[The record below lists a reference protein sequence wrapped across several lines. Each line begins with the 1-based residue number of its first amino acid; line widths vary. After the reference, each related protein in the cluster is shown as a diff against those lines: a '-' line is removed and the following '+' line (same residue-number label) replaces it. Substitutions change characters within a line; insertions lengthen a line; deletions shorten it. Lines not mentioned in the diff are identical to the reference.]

1 MIKNI
6 TCIALFFIT
15 LSMSFAQNN
24 LNDYK
29 YIVVPIKFEFQKS
42 ESEYN
47 LNALLKFLFEKN
59 NFDTLM
65 SSEALP
71 EDLIKNGCL
80 ALKADIID
88 ESNLL
93 KTKMKIQLKNCRG
106 EVVYT
111 SIQGVSR
118 EKDYKKTYQEAIRM
132 AFESIKMEN
141 YNYVPTS
148 DTVTTTIPEK
158 GAKTE
163 IEKLKKEIKELKAEK
178 KPKIEKAEEQEKGE
192 NLVSQIK
199 EEQPV
204 IMEKE
209 NKILIATLIPG
220 SVFNYQ
226 LKNSEGQIRYTLLF
240 SGKEDVFIVKNKEAL
255 VYKKNNRW
263 LLAQYV
269 ENDLQTNTIEI
280 QF

>member
-1 MIKNI
+1 
-6 TCIALFFIT
+6 
-15 LSMSFAQNN
+15 MSFAQNN

-59 NFDTLM
+59 NFETLM
-65 SSEALP
+65 SNEALP

-80 ALKADIID
+80 ALKATIID
-88 ESNLL
+88 ESSLL
-93 KTKMKIQLKNCRG
+93 KTQMKIQLKNCRE
-106 EVVYT
+106 EVVFT
-111 SIQGVSR
+111 SVQGVSR
-118 EKDYKKTYQEAIRM
+118 EKAYKKAFQEAIRM

-148 DTVTTTIPEK
+148 DTVTTIIPEK
-158 GAKTE
+158 GTQTE
-163 IEKLKKEIKELKAEK
+163 IEKLKSEIEELKAEK
-178 KPKIEKAEEQEKGE
+178 KPKMVKAGEQEKGE
-192 NLVSQIK
+192 NSVSQIK

-204 IMEKE
+204 IIEKE
-209 NKILIATLIPG
+209 NNALIATLIPG
-220 SVFNYQ
+220 SIVNYQ
-226 LKNSEGQIRYTLLF
+226 LKNNAGQVRYTLFF
-240 SGKEDVFIVKNKEAL
+240 SGKDDVFIVKSKDAL

-263 LLAQYV
+263 ILAQYV
-269 ENDLQTNTIEI
+269 ENDLQTSIIEI